1 MSKSYKK
8 YPKVKQEGLT
18 KKDKHFLNK
27 RLRHLYQAECF
38 SGSEYKKLLNN
49 WNTWQYRWTWKDA
62 LEQYNTSTYFQS
74 TYPKIADFRNYYE
87 TSILRK

>member
-8 YPKVKQEGLT
+8 YPKVKQERLT
-18 KKDKHFLNK
+18 RKDKKFLNK
-27 RLRHLYQAECF
+27 RLRHLHLDSCF
-38 SGSEYKKLLNN
+38 SGSEYKRLLNN

-74 TYPKIADFRNYYE
+74 TCPTIADFRNYYE
-87 TSILRK
+87 ASILRK